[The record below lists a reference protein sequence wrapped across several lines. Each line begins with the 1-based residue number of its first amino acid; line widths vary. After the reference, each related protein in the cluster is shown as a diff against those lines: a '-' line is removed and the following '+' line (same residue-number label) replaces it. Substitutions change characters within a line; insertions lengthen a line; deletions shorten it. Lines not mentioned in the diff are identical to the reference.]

1 MEYLVSQHKPFYCDN
16 NSQKAVLSI
25 RQVSA
30 LFYRSISYQIN
41 VFKYVC
47 QHFFLGNFAN
57 RAMPFSWKGAL
68 VSTSDTC
75 CLQKLVIYVLIN
87 LRRHKYIFLFQKLY
101 NSNMWYHV
109 MLNQHLATETSFV
122 LNIYFTFRPWIFRTC
137 SYTHI
142 FFY

>member
-1 MEYLVSQHKPFYCDN
+1 MTIIHRKQYFPSGKTLLYFTDQFHIKLTCSNMFVN
-16 NSQKAVLSI
+16 I
-25 RQVSA
+25 
-30 LFYRSISYQIN
+30 
-41 VFKYVC
+41 
-47 QHFFLGNFAN
+47 FFLGNFAN

-68 VSTSDTC
+68 VSTSGTC

>member
-1 MEYLVSQHKPFYCDN
+1 MEYLVSQHTPFYYDN

-25 RQVSA
+25 RQNSA
-30 LFYRSISYQIN
+30 LFYRSISCSNMFVNI
-41 VFKYVC
+41 
-47 QHFFLGNFAN
+47 FLGNFAN